1 MSKEKQSIP
10 ENSWQLYLDT
20 VNKATENITNII
32 GDKPMGPLL
41 SQFLYTLAFQQ
52 GVCIARWVNNNKD
65 LVSRL
70 NAIQAF
76 TKEEFDEIAGEVKT
90 SVEKLLRVETKQ
102 SPRSPE

>member
-1 MSKEKQSIP
+1 MNKINKSIP
-10 ENSWQLYLDT
+10 ENSWQSYLDT
-20 VNKATENITNII
+20 VKKATENITEIV

-65 LVSRL
+65 LVRRL

-76 TKEEFDEIAGEVKT
+76 TKEEFEEIAGEVKA
-90 SVEKLLRVETKQ
+90 SIVKMMKI
-102 SPRSPE
+102 

>member
-1 MSKEKQSIP
+1 VNQKIP
-10 ENSWQLYLDT
+10 ENGWVVYLDAVET
-20 VNKATENITNII
+20 ASKNISEIT

-65 LVSRL
+65 LIRRL

-76 TKEEFDEIAGEVKT
+76 TKEEFDEIAGEVKA
-90 SVEKLLRVETKQ
+90 SVAKMTKI
-102 SPRSPE
+102 

>member
-1 MSKEKQSIP
+1 MTKQKQSIP

-20 VNKATENITNII
+20 VNKAAENISKIV
-32 GDKPMGPLL
+32 GGKPMGPLL

-65 LVSRL
+65 LVRRL

-76 TKEEFDEIAGEVKT
+76 TKDEFDEIAGEVKA
-90 SVEKLLRVETKQ
+90 SVEKMVKI
-102 SPRSPE
+102 